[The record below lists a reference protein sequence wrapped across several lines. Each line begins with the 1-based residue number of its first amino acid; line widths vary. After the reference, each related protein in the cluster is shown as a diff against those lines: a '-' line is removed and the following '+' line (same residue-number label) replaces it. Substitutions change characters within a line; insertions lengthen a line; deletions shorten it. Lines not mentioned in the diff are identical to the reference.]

1 MKKTIHLELIYMT
14 VKLCK
19 THHFIKIFSSISSI
33 MFISFLSFI
42 DFALQ
47 STEVWN
53 NLSIVNTRCWSLWFN
68 YPLGSRSRHVSFPEQ
83 LLPFPFSKKL
93 VIDLDKLDDTTSMYQ
108 SGLNKVASE
117 RKIILNRLN
126 MAFWPCNWR
135 ALGWLQGSWPGRHQV
150 PLDPQS

>member
-1 MKKTIHLELIYMT
+1 MGSRTSELYIIPYFFLKNMKKYREVSSLSASNLSTLCDRYIAFIFYVFEIFSILKWKKTIHLELIYMT

-68 YPLGSRSRHVSFPEQ
+68 YPLGSRSRHVSFPE
-83 LLPFPFSKKL
+83 
-93 VIDLDKLDDTTSMYQ
+93 
-108 SGLNKVASE
+108 
-117 RKIILNRLN
+117 
-126 MAFWPCNWR
+126 
-135 ALGWLQGSWPGRHQV
+135 
-150 PLDPQS
+150 